1 MYTHVPTYILSV
13 TGSTVH
19 AYTHTYVRT
28 GFMYE
33 HHNDHR
39 CLSPFPPL
47 PHPPRLTMQ
56 VEEVG
61 PMEIKILELQKS
73 ISDSADSCMQ
83 MEQHWLR
90 QQSELVRKTREA
102 DQQGRAVEKLSRE
115 LLILGQ
121 KRLRLDGEGRGGGVG
136 EGPEDGEGRG
146 SGVGSRGW

>member
-1 MYTHVPTYILSV
+1 MNATTSRDTPL
-13 TGSTVH
+13 
-19 AYTHTYVRT
+19 
-28 GFMYE
+28 
-33 HHNDHR
+33 
-39 CLSPFPPL
+39 LPL
-47 PHPPRLTMQ
+47 PSLTLRPRLTMQ

-121 KRLRLDGEGRGGGVG
+121 KRLRLDGEGSG
-136 EGPEDGEGRG
+136 GRG
-146 SGVGSRGW
+146 SGGRVQRMVTCKLWSIISNLCYAS

>member
-1 MYTHVPTYILSV
+1 MH
-13 TGSTVH
+13 
-19 AYTHTYVRT
+19 VRT
-28 GFMYE
+28 GFIHE
-33 HHNDHR
+33 LQHHNEHR
-39 CLSPFPPL
+39 HPSPSLPL
-47 PHPPRLTMQ
+47 PHPPCLTIQ

-73 ISDSADSCMQ
+73 ISVSADSCMQ

-121 KRLRLDGEGRGGGVG
+121 KRLRLDGEGSGEGEVGGGC
-136 EGPEDGEGRG
+136 
-146 SGVGSRGW
+146 RGW

>member
-1 MYTHVPTYILSV
+1 MNTTM
-13 TGSTVH
+13 STD
-19 AYTHTYVRT
+19 T
-28 GFMYE
+28 
-33 HHNDHR
+33 
-39 CLSPFPPL
+39 SPSLPL
-47 PHPPRLTMQ
+47 PHPPCLTIQ

-121 KRLRLDGEGRGGGVG
+121 KRLRLDGEGSG
-136 EGPEDGEGRG
+136 EGEVGG
-146 SGVGSRGW
+146 GSRGW

>member
-1 MYTHVPTYILSV
+1 MNATTSRDTPL
-13 TGSTVH
+13 
-19 AYTHTYVRT
+19 
-28 GFMYE
+28 
-33 HHNDHR
+33 
-39 CLSPFPPL
+39 LPL
-47 PHPPRLTMQ
+47 PSLTLRPRLTMQ

-121 KRLRLDGEGRGGGVG
+121 KRLRLDGEGSGRGGVG
-136 EGPEDGEGRG
+136 G
-146 SGVGSRGW
+146 GSRGW